1 MNTIEKYE
9 SEVRGYC
16 RGFPCEFTSAKGAW
30 LTTDDGKKYLDFF
43 AGAGALNYGHNDD
56 SMKQAL
62 LEYISGDGITHSLDM
77 FSTAKREF
85 LERFYEVILKPRGMQ
100 DYKAQFPGPTGTNAV
115 EAALKLARK
124 VTGRERVLSFT
135 NGFHGMTLG
144 ALAVTGNAFKRQ
156 GAGVPLNNATPMPF
170 DGYLGNDIDTIAYI
184 DAMLTDSGS
193 GVDKPAAAIIETVQG
208 EGGVNVADIDWLKRL
223 ATVLKKHDVLLIVDD
238 IQIGCGRSGHFF
250 SFEEAG
256 IKPDIVTLSKSL
268 SGYGLPFA
276 MLVFKPELDVWA
288 PGEHN
293 GTFRGFNP
301 AFVTAKKALDFWTTD
316 DFAKSVR
323 EKSARA
329 IASLEE
335 IAKLA
340 NGINKNLGASV
351 RGRGMMLG
359 IAFEAEGVANEMAAD
374 CFENGLIIETAGV
387 NDEVLKLL
395 PSLNIGDADLEKGL
409 AIVRDAVKKIATK
422 HVKDRAAA

>member
-16 RGFPCEFTSAKGAW
+16 RAFPVEFASAKGAW
-30 LTTDDGKKYLDFF
+30 LTASDGRKYLDFF

-56 SMKQAL
+56 GMQQAL
-62 LEYISGDGITHSLDM
+62 LAYIARDGITHSLDM

-85 LERFYEVILKPRGMQ
+85 LERFYEVILTPRGMG

-156 GAGVPLNNATPMPF
+156 GAGVPLNNAVSMPF
-170 DGYLGNDIDTIAYI
+170 AGYMGDDVDTIAYL
-184 DAMLTDSGS
+184 DAMLEGAGS
-193 GVDKPAAAIIETVQG
+193 GMDKPAAAILETVQG
-208 EGGVNVADIDWLKRL
+208 EGGINVASADWLRRL
-223 ATVLKKHDVLLIVDD
+223 AAVLKKHDVLLIVDD
-238 IQIGCGRSGHFF
+238 IQIGCGRSGRFF

-276 MLVFKPELDVWA
+276 MLVFRPELDVWE

-301 AFVTAKKALDFWTTD
+301 AFVTARKALDFWTND
-316 DFAKSVR
+316 DFAESVR
-323 EKSARA
+323 RKSARA
-329 IASLEE
+329 IASLEG
-335 IAKLA
+335 IAALA
-340 NGINKNLGASV
+340 RGLGARV
-351 RGRGMMLG
+351 RGRGLMLG
-359 IAFEAEGVANEMAAD
+359 IAFETEGTAGEMAAE
-374 CFENGLIIETAGV
+374 CFANGLVIETAGV
-387 NDEVLKLL
+387 NGDVLKLL
-395 PSLNIGDADLEKGL
+395 PSLTITDTELDMGLE
-409 AIVRDAVKKIATK
+409 IVRNAVKKVAEK
-422 HVKDRAAA
+422 QAKEKAAA

>member
-1 MNTIEKYE
+1 MNSIEKYE

-16 RGFPCEFTSAKGAW
+16 RAFPVEFTTAKGAW
-30 LTTDDGKKYLDFF
+30 LTDAKGEKYLDFF
-43 AGAGALNYGHNDD
+43 AGAGALNYGHNNDD
-56 SMKQAL
+56 MKQAVL
-62 LEYISGDGITHSLDM
+62 DYISSDGITHSLDM

-85 LERFYEVILKPRGMQ
+85 LERFYDVILEPRGMSE
-100 DYKAQFPGPTGTNAV
+100 YKAQFPGPTGTNAV

-124 VTGRERVLSFT
+124 VTGRENIMSFT

-144 ALAVTGNAFKRQ
+144 ALAVTGNAFKRK
-156 GAGVPLNNATPMPF
+156 GAGVTLGDVSPMPF
-170 DGYLGNDIDTIAYI
+170 DGYMGDTDTLEFI
-184 DAMLTDSGS
+184 DAMLADGGS

-208 EGGVNVADIDWLKRL
+208 EGGVNAAKMDWLKRL
-223 ATVLKKHDVLLIVDD
+223 ADILKKHDILLIVDD

-256 IKPDIVTLSKSL
+256 IKPDIITLSKSL
-268 SGYGLPFA
+268 SGYGMPFA
-276 MLVFKPELDVWA
+276 MVLFKPDYDIWE

-301 AFVTAKKALDFWTTD
+301 AFVSATKALDFWTND

-323 EKSARA
+323 KKSELA
-329 IASLEE
+329 IKSLEKT
-335 IAKLA
+335 AKLA
-340 NGINKNLGASV
+340 AKNNGHV

-359 IAFEAEGVANEMAAD
+359 IGFDDDAIAGDIAAE
-374 CFENGLIIETAGV
+374 CFKHKLIIETAGF

-395 PSLNIGDADLEKGL
+395 PSLTITEDELQQGLDIIHEATKTVLERREKGQ
-409 AIVRDAVKKIATK
+409 
-422 HVKDRAAA
+422 AAA

>member
-1 MNTIEKYE
+1 MNIIEKYE

-30 LTTDDGKKYLDFF
+30 LTDTNGKKYLDFF
-43 AGAGALNYGHNDD
+43 AGAGALNYGHNDEG
-56 SMKQAL
+56 MKQAL
-62 LEYISGDGITHSLDM
+62 LDYIASDGITHSLDM

-85 LERFYEVILKPRGMQ
+85 LERFFNVILEPRGMGE
-100 DYKAQFPGPTGTNAV
+100 YKAQLPGPTGTNAV

-170 DGYLGNDIDTIAYI
+170 DGYLGKDTDTIEYI
-184 DAMLTDSGS
+184 DAMLNDAGS

-208 EGGVNVADIDWLKRL
+208 EGGVNVASMAWLKRL
-223 ATVLKKHDVLLIVDD
+223 AEVLKKHDVLLIVDD
-238 IQIGCGRSGHFF
+238 IQIGCGRSGRFF

-268 SGYGLPFA
+268 SGYGMPFA
-276 MLVFKPELDVWA
+276 MLIFKPELDVWE

-301 AFVTAKKALDFWTTD
+301 AFVTARKALDFWMND
-316 DFAKSVR
+316 EFEKSVR
-323 EKSARA
+323 RKSDLA
-329 IASLEE
+329 IRSLEE
-335 IAKLA
+335 TAKLA
-340 NGINKNLGASV
+340 KNLGASV
-351 RGRGMMLG
+351 RGRGLMLG
-359 IAFEAEGVANEMAAD
+359 IAFETEGVANEMAAE
-374 CFENGLIIETAGV
+374 CFANNLIIETAGV
-387 NDEVLKLL
+387 NDEVLKML
-395 PSLNIGDADLEKGL
+395 PSLTISEQDLEKGL
-409 AIVRDAVKKIATK
+409 NIVRDAVKKIAAK
-422 HVKDRAAA
+422 HGKDKAAA